1 MSPPHFDE
9 TVSVVNVGLSMFA
22 DIAESAPTAS
32 VYRVAW
38 EPPPDADPAT
48 ASSAARLFGESSI
61 DEANAL
67 TIDAL
72 LAADPVVVDVQPA
85 QHVIA
90 LLNEGRQL
98 LHAGPPIAWEEMC
111 GPMRGA
117 LIGAALFEGWATSPD
132 DAEMLLGGGGIGLS
146 PCHDASAVGPMA
158 GVISPSM
165 PVWVVEDASSG
176 RRSFSN
182 LNEGLG
188 KVLRFGANNASVIT
202 RLEWM
207 REELGPLLGEVM
219 RAMDGVP
226 LRSIMAQALHMGDE
240 VHNRNAAA
248 TGQFLKRVAPV
259 IAATAH
265 TSSVHVRSLE
275 FIGSNDHFF
284 LNLSM
289 AACKLMTDA
298 ASGVPH
304 SSIVT
309 AMARNGVNFGIR
321 VSGLGQQWF
330 EAPASVINGLYFPG
344 YGPTDATPDLG
355 DSAITE
361 TAGFGGFAMAAPAI
375 VGFVGGTP
383 NDAVGHT
390 KRMRNITLAENPMF
404 TIPTLGFEP
413 IGCGIDI
420 RAVIDTGILPIINTG
435 IAHRDA
441 GVGQIGAGIT
451 TAPFACF
458 AQAARSLERSVA
470 LR

>member
-1 MSPPHFDE
+1 MSAWRFDE
-9 TVSVVNVGLSMFA
+9 TLSVVNVGLSMFA
-22 DIAESAPTAS
+22 DIADSAPTAS
-32 VYRVAW
+32 VVRVVW

-48 ASSAARLFGESSI
+48 AMLAARLFDGSSI
-61 DEANAL
+61 DAANTAAVDKL
-67 TIDAL
+67 VG
-72 LAADPVVVDVQPA
+72 ADPVVVDVQPA
-85 QHVIA
+85 RQAIS
-90 LLNEGRQL
+90 LLSEGRHL
-98 LHAGPPIAWEEMC
+98 LHAGPPIAWEAMC

-117 LIGAALFEGWATSPD
+117 LIGAAMFERWANSPES
-132 DAEMLLGGGGIGLS
+132 AETLLQRGAIGLS
-146 PCHDASAVGPMA
+146 PCHDGSAVGPMA

-165 PVWVVEDASSG
+165 PVWVVEDMSSG

-182 LNEGLG
+182 FNEGLG
-188 KVLRFGANNASVIT
+188 KVLRFGANDASVIG
-202 RLEWM
+202 RLEWIH
-207 REELGPLLGEVM
+207 EELGPVLGEVV
-219 RAMDGVP
+219 RSLDGVP

-259 IAATAH
+259 IASTPHA
-265 TSSVHVRSLE
+265 SSVHVRVLE
-275 FIGSNDHFF
+275 FIGGNDHFF

-298 ASGVPH
+298 ASGVPR
-304 SSIVT
+304 SSVVT

-321 VSGLGQQWF
+321 VSGLGDQWF

-344 YGPTDATPDLG
+344 YGLTDATPDLG

-361 TAGFGGFAMAAPAI
+361 TAGFGGFAMAAAPAI

-383 NDAVGHT
+383 NDATGHT
-390 KRMRNITLAENPMF
+390 KRMRNITVADNPMF
-404 TIPTLGFEP
+404 TIPTLGFES
-413 IGCGIDI
+413 IRCGIDI
-420 RAVIDTGILPIINTG
+420 RAVIDTGILPVINTG

-458 AQAARSLERSVA
+458 AQAARAFERSA
-470 LR
+470 